1 MPESIELS
9 AAADTVKEP
18 DTTAGC
24 DCDGCKSCKSD
35 GGCDDKMCKSH
46 HTGADKSATVEKC
59 LQCGCNQVGQSH
71 GLTTVPD
78 VTAPGQI
85 PVQANVSTATI
96 VTPEQLG
103 GSVKSVEGDEVPAA
117 EEVAEEVATEEV
129 ATEEV
134 SAEESAEKTLLSD
147 EVVQTIIEKAVSMVT
162 ESVKAEV
169 VLAKAAIE
177 AAESKAAELETEL
190 AQAKSAAVAGGPKRS
205 AIAAGKTQANDL
217 LVKAA
222 QYSAKAA
229 AATDQILAK
238 GYKDLA
244 NEFIAK
250 AQASTTEKE

>member
-1 MPESIELS
+1 
-9 AAADTVKEP
+9 
-18 DTTAGC
+18 
-24 DCDGCKSCKSD
+24 
-35 GGCDDKMCKSH
+35 MCIRDS
-46 HTGADKSATVEKC
+46 
-59 LQCGCNQVGQSH
+59 
-71 GLTTVPD
+71 
-78 VTAPGQI
+78 QI

-103 GSVKSVEGDEVPAA
+103 GSIKSVEGDEVPAA